1 MTTSFAMRKQLA
13 TLTHRSATFN
23 LWFLRDARQVIC
35 RSRLLVSR
43 PHLAERIR
51 GGMSPIR
58 REFRVAIPVD
68 PQFYVGGLLAA
79 LVPAFSAL
87 GGALYIRQK
96 QRRSHYEQVEQL
108 MALLPDDDVDP
119 AVASLKQR
127 YRWAEALRRFDM
139 ITLPPRPQR
148 GRAFV
153 FSTIGWGSALIGSAY
168 FVGALVPGVLTASS
182 RVLAVLFA
190 LGGMLIWAWLALL
203 TAHDFRQPVYRL
215 AGLPLPAYSPHAT
228 QIRRIRADYGLFTS
242 LDDAAEEATR
252 KRIERG
258 RRARRW
264 YTRRR
269 YEFRSVALVLR
280 RPVAVRAF
288 RVSRQLPPEGGHDRH
303 AGSDEPAPR
312 EEWPL

>member
-1 MTTSFAMRKQLA
+1 
-13 TLTHRSATFN
+13 
-23 LWFLRDARQVIC
+23 
-35 RSRLLVSR
+35 
-43 PHLAERIR
+43 
-51 GGMSPIR
+51 MSPIR

-153 FSTIGWGSALIGSAY
+153 FSTIGWGGSA
-168 FVGALVPGVLTASS
+168 
-182 RVLAVLFA
+182 
-190 LGGMLIWAWLALL
+190 
-203 TAHDFRQPVYRL
+203 
-215 AGLPLPAYSPHAT
+215 
-228 QIRRIRADYGLFTS
+228 
-242 LDDAAEEATR
+242 
-252 KRIERG
+252 
-258 RRARRW
+258 
-264 YTRRR
+264 
-269 YEFRSVALVLR
+269 
-280 RPVAVRAF
+280 
-288 RVSRQLPPEGGHDRH
+288 
-303 AGSDEPAPR
+303 
-312 EEWPL
+312 

>member
-1 MTTSFAMRKQLA
+1 M
-13 TLTHRSATFN
+13 
-23 LWFLRDARQVIC
+23 
-35 RSRLLVSR
+35 
-43 PHLAERIR
+43 
-51 GGMSPIR
+51 
-58 REFRVAIPVD
+58 AIPVD
-68 PQFYVGGLLAA
+68 PQFYVGLLAA

-87 GGALYIRQK
+87 GALYIRQK

-139 ITLPPRPQR
+139 ITLPRPQR

-190 LGGMLIWAWLALL
+190 LGMLIWAWLALL

-280 RPVAVRAF
+280 KACRST
-288 RVSRQLPPEGGHDRH
+288 RV
-303 AGSDEPAPR
+303 PR
-312 EEWPL
+312 ESAGFRQRGTIGTLGQTNLHRVKSGRCDA